1 MHVCYIVTT
10 SRCMCTSPDTLVHH
24 SALVKTSRGT
34 LTSLIDCRDWTF
46 YPYTCLE
53 KLPWETYT
61 WLCAVFV
68 WCFLRGRVWGR
79 FDPYRSQHLISS
91 DCGVSIMSKCVI
103 FNIEL
108 LVLYSCKL
116 MFAVL
121 VSDCKNSLLKSL
133 VIILA
138 LLYSMSNYIR
148 SYMYP

>member
-1 MHVCYIVTT
+1 MMTCEKNDKI
-10 SRCMCTSPDTLVHH
+10 
-24 SALVKTSRGT
+24 AKINGF
-34 LTSLIDCRDWTF
+34 IDCNIFKMTAL
-46 YPYTCLE
+46 YP
-53 KLPWETYT
+53 
-61 WLCAVFV
+61 
-68 WCFLRGRVWGR
+68 
-79 FDPYRSQHLISS
+79 
-91 DCGVSIMSKCVI
+91 SKCVI